1 MAWECRIVASGPL
14 RRHCCWRGA
23 GPAPQGVG
31 VGAEGG
37 DAAGAREGARQYHIP
52 GRRHGTYATALLG
65 LAGVLRRGGPWLV
78 LVGDDAAAVAAAAV
92 GAGDAADEEA
102 RRRHPGQAEG

>member
-1 MAWECRIVASGPL
+1 MACECRIVASVPL
-14 RRHCCWRGA
+14 RTHCGWRGA
-23 GPAPQGVG
+23 GRAPQGVG

-37 DAAGAREGARQYHIP
+37 DAAGAREGARQHHIP

-65 LAGVLRRGGPWLV
+65 LAGVLRRGGPGLV
-78 LVGDDAAAVAAAAV
+78 LVGDADAAVV